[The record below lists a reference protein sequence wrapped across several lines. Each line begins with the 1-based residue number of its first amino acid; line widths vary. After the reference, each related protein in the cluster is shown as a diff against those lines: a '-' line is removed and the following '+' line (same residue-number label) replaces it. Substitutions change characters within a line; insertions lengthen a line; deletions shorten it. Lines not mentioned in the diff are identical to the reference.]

1 MLFRELPLPE
11 AARGAAVCA
20 WRFALEDHDPPV
32 FEHLAPPDGA
42 TNIVAVVGPD
52 GQIMARLIGPALAER
67 RIPVMR
73 GWRYAGLRLRPE
85 AALAVTGRAPDP
97 ALSEPLATDGPF
109 AAIIA
114 DLAALALDRWRD
126 GAGIAAALAGIAG
139 QDRGVADAVDR
150 LAISGGIVPIARL
163 AQEAGIGARQF
174 RRRFLA
180 ATGISA
186 KQYASIQRVRRALL
200 LSLGDPD
207 WAGVASAAGFADQ
220 PHLARDI
227 KGRFGAAP
235 APVRG
240 YLGGIR
246 HELIAPVRFVQDAAP
261 RDG

>member
-11 AARGAAVCA
+11 AARGAAACA
-20 WRFALEDHDPPV
+20 WRFALEDHDPPAI
-32 FEHLAPPDGA
+32 EHIAPPDGA
-42 TNIVAVVGPD
+42 TNFVVIVGPD
-52 GQIMARLIGPALAER
+52 GQLMARFIGPALAAR

-73 GWRYAGLRLRPE
+73 GWSYAGLRLRPE

-109 AAIIA
+109 AAIIV
-114 DLAALALDRWRD
+114 DLAALAVDDWR
-126 GAGIAAALAGIAG
+126 GGEGIAAALAGITG
-139 QDRGVADAVDR
+139 QDRAVADAVDR
-150 LAISGGIVPIARL
+150 LALSGGTIPIARL
-163 AQEAGIGARQF
+163 AEQAGIGARQF

-180 ATGISA
+180 ATGIPA

-207 WAGVASAAGFADQ
+207 WAGIASAAGFADQ

-227 KGRFGAAP
+227 RGRFGAAP
-235 APVRG
+235 VTVRG

-261 RDG
+261 RGG